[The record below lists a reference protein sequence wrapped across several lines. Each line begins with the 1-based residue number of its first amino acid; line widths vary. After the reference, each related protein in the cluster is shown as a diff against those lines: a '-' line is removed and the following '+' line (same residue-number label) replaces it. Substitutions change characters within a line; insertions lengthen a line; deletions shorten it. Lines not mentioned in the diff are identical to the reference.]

1 MIVVCLITLILLVEV
16 PGPRSCNRTARA
28 GQPNPNRLL
37 TARVIVE
44 RSVRAMLGGWQ
55 TGQRARSG
63 SERAHVNDKSIA
75 HVAPQQPGVRL
86 FYVLHGN
93 LLDVRHDIAR
103 GAEVEHLL
111 GFFYAADG

>member
-1 MIVVCLITLILLVEV
+1 
-16 PGPRSCNRTARA
+16 
-28 GQPNPNRLL
+28 
-37 TARVIVE
+37 
-44 RSVRAMLGGWQ
+44 VRANLGSGWQ

-75 HVAPQQPGVRL
+75 HVAPQQPGVRF